1 LEELGPE
8 QEIVEQ
14 VPTTTEEIIVEEQP
28 YHPMEGERVSLAR
41 TFGGRSLLREIL
53 ETALLT
59 AIIFLILNTTTG
71 RFQVRGSSME
81 PTLFDG
87 QYLLISKVTY
97 WIHPPERGDVI
108 VFHPPNN
115 PSDDYIKRVVGLP
128 GERVEIQ
135 GGGVSVNGVQLQEP
149 YIANPGSYS
158 GAWELGEGEYFVL
171 GDNRRNSSDSHTW
184 GVFPGDDIVGKAWL
198 CYWPPEQWSLVTHY
212 TFPGLVEEAEAE

>member
-14 VPTTTEEIIVEEQP
+14 VPVATEEIGVEEQP
-28 YHPMEGERVSLAR
+28 YHPTEGERVSLAR
-41 TFGGRSLLREIL
+41 AFGGRSLLRETL

-81 PTLFDG
+81 QTLFDG

-97 WIHPPERGDVI
+97 WISPPERGDVI

-115 PSDDYIKRVVGLP
+115 LSDDYIKRIVGLP

-135 GGGVSVNGVQLQEP
+135 NGEVSVDGVQLLEP

-158 GAWELGEGEYFVL
+158 GVWEPGEGEYFVL

-184 GVFPGDDIVGKAWL
+184 GVFPGDNIVGKAWL
-198 CYWPPEQWSLVTHY
+198 CYWPPEQWGPVAHH
-212 TFPGLVEEAEAE
+212 TFSETDQQD